1 MRAANLRDEL
11 RYCSRSGSRSVHHD
25 ISTGLEACVDIALE
39 VVKLVHALV
48 LKGQTLER

>member
-11 RYCSRSGSRSVHHD
+11 RYCSRAVHHD

-48 LKGQTLER
+48 LKRQTLER